1 VFDDLGAQRLVALF
15 LAGAFFFNFPLIA
28 LWDRDIAVF
37 GVPLFPAGLFIVW
50 GAVIALAAWVLERSR
65 D

>member
-15 LAGAFFFNFPLIA
+15 LAGAFFFNFPLVG
-28 LWDRDIAVF
+28 LWDREATVF

-50 GAVIALAAWVLERSR
+50 GAVIALAAWVLEREP